1 MGAAT
6 RKAEAAVVG
15 TLDAQ
20 KKVSLQTAADLFGA
34 SSALAGQSQ
43 LTAALTDQAAPVAAR
58 EALAK
63 QVFAQVDPATLE
75 VLTAAAAQRWSDAA
89 DLVGAIFALG
99 VRAAAKMGDSTEIAN
114 ELLGVSR
121 VIAENPE
128 LELALS
134 GRSGTAENKAALAQ
148 KVFGGQLS
156 DSANLIVQSI
166 VNAPGRARTRAAL
179 QSAIGIVSGAGGQK
193 VATVHSAQAL
203 TAAQRKQLQQTLSAR
218 YDAPVALNEVV
229 DPSLLGG
236 LRIQVGD
243 DVIDGTVQARLAELR
258 QKLAS

>member
-6 RKAEAAVVG
+6 RKAEAAVAG

-20 KKVSLQTAADLFGA
+20 KKVSLQTAASLFGA
-34 SSALAGQSQ
+34 SRALAGQSQ
-43 LTAALTDQAAPVAAR
+43 LTAALTDQAAPVEAR
-58 EALAK
+58 ETLAK
-63 QVFAQVDPATLE
+63 TVFVDVDPAALA
-75 VLTAAAAQRWSDAA
+75 VLTSAAAQRWSESA
-89 DLVGAIFALG
+89 DLRSAIFTLG
-99 VRAAAKMGDSTEIAN
+99 VRAAAKTGDSTAIAN

-134 GRSGTAENKAALAQ
+134 GRSGTAQSKAALAQ

-156 DSANLIVQSI
+156 EAANLIVQSI
-166 VNAPGRARTRAAL
+166 VIAPGRARARAAL
-179 QSAIGIVSGAGGQK
+179 QNAVNIVSGAGGQK

-203 TAAQRKQLQQTLSAR
+203 TAPQRKQLEQTLGAR
-218 YDAPVALNEVV
+218 YEQPVALNEVV
-229 DPSLLGG
+229 DPSLIGG

-258 QKLAS
+258 QKIAS

>member
-6 RKAEAAVVG
+6 RKAEAAVEG

-20 KKVSLQTAADLFGA
+20 KQVSLQSAADLFGA
-34 SSALAGQSQ
+34 SRALAGQSQ
-43 LTAALTDQAAPVAAR
+43 LTAALTDQAAPVGAR
-58 EALAK
+58 EALAR
-63 QVFAQVDPATLE
+63 QVFANADSAALE
-75 VLTAAAAQRWSDAA
+75 VLTSAAAQRWSETA
-89 DLVGAIFALG
+89 DLPTAVFSLG
-99 VRAAAKMGDSTEIAN
+99 IRAAAKTGDGTALAS

-134 GRSGTAENKAALAQ
+134 GRSGTAASKSKLAQ
-148 KVFGGQLS
+148 QVFGGTLS
-156 DSANLIVQSI
+156 ESANLIVQSI
-166 VNAPGRARTRAAL
+166 VSTPGRARTRAAL
-179 QSAIGIVSGAGGQK
+179 QNAVAVVSSAGGQR

-203 TAAQRKQLQQTLSAR
+203 TPAQRTQLQETLSAR
-218 YDAPVALNEVV
+218 YDAPVALSEVV